1 MTARRFPSIT
11 DPRAFGRV
19 AVLMGGTSAE
29 REISLLTGAA
39 VLKALRNRGVD
50 AEPIDPGQGLGQQ
63 TGQQTGKE
71 AGNTTGTG
79 NDLVA
84 RLGPDRHGRRPF
96 DRVWIALHGRG
107 GEDGTLQGLLT
118 LLGLPFTGSGVLGS
132 AISMDKLRT
141 KRLLQGAGLP
151 TPRYCVIRGPAD
163 LIDAGEQ
170 LGWPLMVKP
179 SDEGSSIGMTKLAK
193 PEDAQAAWELAS
205 GFDCEV
211 FAEEW
216 VSGPEYT
223 AAVLHD
229 KVLPLIRIQAS
240 AVFYDYQAK
249 YFSDDTRY
257 VCPCGLPPE
266 GERELAT
273 IAQAAFDA
281 VGASGW
287 GRVDIMVAPNAG
299 PLVLEVNTVPG
310 MTSHSLV
317 PMAAAV
323 AGIDFDT
330 LVWRILETSL

>member
-1 MTARRFPSIT
+1 MTTRRFPVVT
-11 DPRAFGRV
+11 DPAAFGRV
-19 AVLMGGTSAE
+19 VVLMGGNSAE
-29 REISLLTGAA
+29 REISLLTGNA
-39 VLKALRNRGVD
+39 VLQALRNKGVAAEGLD
-50 AEPIDPGQGLGQQ
+50 AATDAGHDNLITRLTAARNGQ
-63 TGQQTGKE
+63 
-71 AGNTTGTG
+71 
-79 NDLVA
+79 
-84 RLGPDRHGRRPF
+84 RPF

-107 GEDGTLQGLLT
+107 GEDGTLQGMLS

-151 TPRYCVIRGPAD
+151 TPRYCVIRSAAE

-170 LGWPLMVKP
+170 LGWPVMVKP
-179 SDEGSSIGMTKLAK
+179 SDEGSSIGMSKVAHAG
-193 PEDAQAAWELAS
+193 EAQAAFELAA
-205 GFDCEV
+205 GFGCEV

-229 KVLPLIRIQAS
+229 QVLPLIRIQAS
-240 AVFYDYQAK
+240 ATFYDYQAK

-257 VCPCGLPPE
+257 LCPCGLPPE

-273 IAQAAFDA
+273 IARTAFDA
-281 VGASGW
+281 VGAAGW
-287 GRVDIMVAPNAG
+287 GRVDIMVSPEAG
-299 PLVLEVNTVPG
+299 PLILEVNTVPG

-317 PMAAAV
+317 PMAAA
-323 AGIDFDT
+323 ATGIDFDT